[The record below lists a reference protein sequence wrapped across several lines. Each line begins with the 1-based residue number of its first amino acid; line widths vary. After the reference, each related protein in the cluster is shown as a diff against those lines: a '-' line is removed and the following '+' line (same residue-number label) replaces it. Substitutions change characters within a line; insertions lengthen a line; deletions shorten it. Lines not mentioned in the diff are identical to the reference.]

1 MKLLLL
7 LGLIMIL
14 MPYNAPDFINTPKE
28 PSLKDI
34 MNQEI
39 IDGFF
44 EEDTTGI
51 SNQYYFIP

>member
-1 MKLLLL
+1 
-7 LGLIMIL
+7 MIL
-14 MPYNAPDFINTPKE
+14 MPYNALDFTDVPQE
-28 PSLKDI
+28 ASLKDI

-39 IDGFF
+39 IDRFF

>member
-7 LGLIMIL
+7 LGIIMIL
-14 MPYNAPDFINTPKE
+14 MPYNAPDFTDVPQE
-28 PSLKDI
+28 PSLKNI

-44 EEDTTGI
+44 EGDTTGI
-51 SNQYYFIP
+51 SKDYFFL

>member
-1 MKLLLL
+1 
-7 LGLIMIL
+7 MIL
-14 MPYNAPDFINTPKE
+14 MPYDAPDFINTSKE
-28 PSLKDI
+28 PSLKNI

>member
-1 MKLLLL
+1 
-7 LGLIMIL
+7 
-14 MPYNAPDFINTPKE
+14 MPYNALDFTDVPQE
-28 PSLKDI
+28 TSLKDI

-39 IDGFF
+39 IDRFF

>member
-1 MKLLLL
+1 
-7 LGLIMIL
+7 
-14 MPYNAPDFINTPKE
+14 
-28 PSLKDI
+28 

-39 IDGFF
+39 IDRFF